1 MHVHPE
7 PLQELEGGD
16 ADLWEEGVDVAGDEE
31 PYFHPGL
38 EHDERLPGDLQI
50 NDGGHGPLL
59 SV

>member
-16 ADLWEEGVDVAGDEE
+16 ADLGEEGVDVAGDEE
-31 PYFHPGL
+31 TYFHPGL
-38 EHDERLPGDLQI
+38 EH
-50 NDGGHGPLL
+50 GGHGPLL